1 MENFIKSLKILFIT
15 VFLFTSITN
24 FYSCAT
30 KPPVNNRESSTIKNP
45 KYYYKL
51 GLAHLESGE
60 LSQAIYY
67 LKKAYELDSNDINI
81 VNALGIAYARA
92 GEKEKAKN
100 LFLKALRIN
109 PNKGETYTNLGVLL
123 ASEGKYD
130 KALKYF
136 KRAISLDE
144 YKNRDKALFNIALV
158 YKRKGNFNLFEEYLK
173 KTITFN
179 PYFTRAYILLGDYYL
194 KNKRYIDA
202 YDIYLTALNMGIDL
216 PEIYF
221 GLGKSHY
228 YLNNLNKAKYY
239 LKKALRMT
247 KNPILKQQIE
257 EFLDKIR
264 KRSSIKNGEQTN
276 IVNENFFIKRPTEPN
291 VKKGEEIEKNTV
303 SKNPLQE
310 VKLKYR
316 SYFEEDKKKRKKIIR
331 YGYKKKKYKI
341 PKVKFKYYL
350 QIGLFSG
357 YKNAFKLYTR
367 LRALGVKS
375 KIIKYKVGNKHYYKV
390 IVGYFKSP
398 SKAKKFKKEVLVPK
412 DPYFKRA
419 IIKYEKSD

>member
-1 MENFIKSLKILFIT
+1 MDNLIKSLKILIIT

-30 KPPVNNRESSTIKNP
+30 KPSVNNRESSTIKNP

-67 LKKAYELDSNDINI
+67 LKKAYELDSNDIDI

-92 GEKEKAKN
+92 GEKEKAKS
-100 LFLKALRIN
+100 LFLKALKIN
-109 PNKGETYTNLGVLL
+109 PNKGETYTNLGVLF

-130 KALKYF
+130 DALRYFQKAV
-136 KRAISLDE
+136 SLDE
-144 YKNRDKALFNIALV
+144 YKNRDKAFFNIALV

-202 YDIYLTALNMGIDL
+202 YDIYLTAINMGIDL

-228 YLNNLNKAKYY
+228 YLNNLNKAEYY
-239 LKKALRMT
+239 LKKALRIA

-257 EFLDKIR
+257 EFLDKMH
-264 KRSSIKNGEQTN
+264 KRSSIKNEERTN
-276 IVNENFFIKRPTEPN
+276 IVNENFFIKKPVEPKVEKKDEI
-291 VKKGEEIEKNTV
+291 VKHTV
-303 SKNPLQE
+303 SKKPLQE
-310 VKLKYR
+310 VKPKYR
-316 SYFEEDKKKRKKIIR
+316 SYFEEDKKKKKKVIR

-350 QIGLFSG
+350 QVGLFSN
-357 YKNAFKLYTR
+357 YENAFKLYTR

-390 IVGYFKSP
+390 IVGYFKSS
-398 SKAKKFKKEVLVPK
+398 SKAKKFKEEVLAPK

-419 IIKYEKSD
+419 IIKYEK

>member
-1 MENFIKSLKILFIT
+1 MENLIKFFKILFIT
-15 VFLFTSITN
+15 ILLFASITN
-24 FYSCAT
+24 LYSCAT
-30 KPPVNNRESSTIKNP
+30 KTSVNKEESSTIKNP

-67 LKKAYELDSNDINI
+67 LKKAYELDSNDIDI
-81 VNALGIAYARA
+81 INALGIAYARA
-92 GEKEKAKN
+92 GEKEKAKS
-100 LFLKALRIN
+100 LFLKALKIN

-130 KALKYF
+130 EALKYF
-136 KRAISLDE
+136 QRAVSLDE
-144 YKNRDKALFNIALV
+144 YKNRDKAFFNIALV

-228 YLNNLNKAKYY
+228 YLNNLNKAEYY
-239 LKKALRMT
+239 LKKALRIA
-247 KNPILKQQIE
+247 KNPILKQQVE

-264 KRSSIKNGEQTN
+264 KRSSIKNEERTN
-276 IVNENFFIKRPTEPN
+276 IVNENFFIKKPVEPK
-291 VKKGEEIEKNTV
+291 VEKEKEFAKNTV
-303 SKNPLQE
+303 SKKPLQE
-310 VKLKYR
+310 VKPKYR
-316 SYFEEDKKKRKKIIR
+316 SYFEENKKKRKVVR

-350 QIGLFSG
+350 QVGLFSS

-375 KIIKYKVGNKHYYKV
+375 KIIKYKVGNKYYYKV
-390 IVGYFKSP
+390 IIGYFKSS

-419 IIKYEKSD
+419 IIKYEKSN